1 MVYIGMLTDLQQ
13 ANMIPNFSTRTEM
26 GSVRQ
31 KVGIKNW
38 ELRNPT
44 EMDYARFHNSR
55 YVELYGLGRYGVEPC
70 LASRPE
76 QPEEARASPGNERAQ
91 QGRGSP
97 VQSGEAASSSATQES
112 APGSRF

>member
-13 ANMIPNFSTRTEM
+13 TNLIPNFSTRTEM

-44 EMDYARFHNSR
+44 GIDYARFHNSR
-55 YVELYGLGRYGVEPC
+55 YVDLYGLGRYGLEPC

-76 QPEEARASPGNERAQ
+76 QPE
-91 QGRGSP
+91 
-97 VQSGEAASSSATQES
+97 QSGRFHSARKSKGCIMKTMCL
-112 APGSRF
+112 AVTPAVLPG